1 MKYRK
6 FGSLDWNVSEIGL
19 GCWQIG
25 ADWGEVSEDKA
36 KEVLKSSFENGV
48 NFFDTADVYGMG
60 RSEKFVGEF
69 IKSVSERIYVA
80 TKAGRQINPHV
91 AEGYYNKEL
100 MESYVDQSLSNL
112 NVETIDLLQMHCPP
126 TEVYSSDHTFDM
138 LDHLVS
144 KGKIQHYGFSVQT
157 VDEALACI
165 KRPNTK
171 SIQVIFNIFRQKPAE
186 KLFEIAKE
194 KKVAIIVRVP
204 LASGLLTGKFSKD
217 SSFAPDDHRNYNI
230 NGDAFDVGE
239 TFSGVNFNKAL
250 DAVEDLKNILPTD
263 ITLSQLSLRWI
274 LMHDAVSVV
283 IPGAKNKDHVNLN
296 TSSSN
301 INEISSLM
309 EKISNIYTEYF
320 FDDVHHRWYK
330 ILC

>member
-25 ADWGEVSEDKA
+25 ADWGEVLEDKA

-309 EKISNIYTEYF
+309 DKISNIYTEYF
-320 FDDVHHRWYK
+320 FDDVHHRW
-330 ILC
+330 

>member
-25 ADWGEVSEDKA
+25 ADWGEVREDKA

-69 IKSVSERIYVA
+69 IKSLSERIYVA

-250 DAVEDLKNILPTD
+250 DAVEDLKSILPTD

-309 EKISNIYTEYF
+309 DKISNIYTEYF
-320 FDDVHHRWYK
+320 FDDVHHRW
-330 ILC
+330 

>member
-25 ADWGEVSEDKA
+25 ADWGEVREDKA
-36 KEVLKSSFENGV
+36 KEVLKSSFDNGV

-112 NVETIDLLQMHCPP
+112 NVETSDLLQMHCPP

-138 LDHLVS
+138 LDYLVS
-144 KGKIQHYGFSVQT
+144 KGQIQHYGFSVQT

-171 SIQVIFNIFRQKPAE
+171 SIKVIFNIFRQKPAE
-186 KLFEIAKE
+186 KLFQIAKE

-301 INEISSLM
+301 TNEIYSLM
-309 EKISNIYTEYF
+309 DKISNIYTEYF
-320 FDDVHHRWYK
+320 FDDVHHRW
-330 ILC
+330 

>member
-25 ADWGEVSEDKA
+25 ADWGEVREDKA

-250 DAVEDLKNILPTD
+250 DAVEDLKNILPTE

-320 FDDVHHRWYK
+320 FDDVHHRW
-330 ILC
+330 

>member
-6 FGSLDWNVSEIGL
+6 FGSLDWNVSEVGL

-25 ADWGEVSEDKA
+25 ADWGNVTEDSA
-36 KEVLKSSFENGV
+36 QEILKSSYENGV

-69 IKSVSERIYVA
+69 LNSVSERIYVA
-80 TKAGRQINPHV
+80 TKAGRQINPHI
-91 AEGYYNKEL
+91 AEGYYDKAL

-126 TEVYSSDHTFDM
+126 TEVYSSDHTFEM
-138 LDHLVS
+138 LGYLVG
-144 KGKIQHYGFSVQT
+144 KGKIQNYGFSVET
-157 VDEALACI
+157 VDQALECI
-165 KRPNTK
+165 KKPQTK
-171 SIQVIFNIFRQKPAE
+171 SIQVIFNIFRQKPSE
-186 KLFEIAKE
+186 ELFKIAKE

-204 LASGLLTGKFSKD
+204 LASGLLTGKFNKIST
-217 SSFAPDDHRNYNI
+217 FAPDDHRNYNI

-239 TFSGVNFNKAL
+239 TFSGVNYNKAL
-250 DAVEDLKNILPTD
+250 EAVDDLKKIIPTG

-296 TSSSN
+296 TSSSDA
-301 INEISSLM
+301 NEISSLM
-309 EKISNIYTEYF
+309 SEIKNIYTKYF
-320 FDDVHHRWYK
+320 FDDVHHRW
-330 ILC
+330 